1 MLQQAVLMQ
10 EVGEQA
16 GPMQGVGE
24 QAVPMQDVGEQAV
37 LAALTWSADEAMQC

>member
-10 EVGEQA
+10 DVGEQA

-24 QAVPMQDVGEQAV
+24 QAA